1 MLLLTTTAELSVAV
15 FTYTNPE
22 KFESNL
28 LCLSLPFLL
37 VKNDVKTR
45 SSLLTRQVKRRY
57 NVAGAWKHGGS
68 SDPEPQASNSYTN
81 AILKWRH
88 FITRRFENWS
98 GSGLPYLISPQV
110 AHRLTTRGTC
120 CFRFFSPLSFIVLP
134 LTASVTD
141 SMYAA
146 LEGFNY
152 YIWWNVLSLS
162 LCQRR
167 EEGRG
172 GGQINDP
179 ELSVVILGILLL
191 PYSIRWSIV
200 PVNLSN
206 MCDQSCSIFWRI
218 ATYTTVQKYAFFN
231 AI

>member
-167 EEGRG
+167 GEGLG
-172 GGQINDP
+172 GGANQRSRAVCSYFRYFASALFYPMVDCSS
-179 ELSVVILGILLL
+179 ESVERVWSVVFDFLKDSYI
-191 PYSIRWSIV
+191 YYRSKV
-200 PVNLSN
+200 
-206 MCDQSCSIFWRI
+206 C
-218 ATYTTVQKYAFFN
+218 FF
-231 AI
+231 

>member
-1 MLLLTTTAELSVAV
+1 MV
-15 FTYTNPE
+15 
-22 KFESNL
+22 
-28 LCLSLPFLL
+28 
-37 VKNDVKTR
+37 
-45 SSLLTRQVKRRY
+45 
-57 NVAGAWKHGGS
+57 GAWKNGGS

-98 GSGLPYLISPQV
+98 GSELPYLISPQV

-167 EEGRG
+167 G

-179 ELSVVILGILLL
+179 ELCVVILGILLL
-191 PYSIRWSIV
+191 LYSIQWSIV

-206 MCDQSCSIFWRI
+206 MCNQSYSIFLRI
-218 ATYTTVQKYAFFN
+218 ATYTTVQKYTHICFF
-231 AI
+231 